1 LSTDLGRVAEIVRQ
15 ESGMVLAPS
24 QHAALRAGLAR
35 AFPGLNP
42 SAFLDLA
49 ADPVRG
55 RGAIDRLLDEV
66 TIKETSFLRDR
77 QQLNAIDWRRLAHA
91 AREAGHAVV
100 RVWSAGCATGEEA
113 YTVAMLACEAFAPAD
128 PPVRILGT
136 DVSERALV
144 RARAGHSRHR
154 AARGLESPLRDA
166 YFRSEGAELVVGERL
181 RRLVAFRR
189 HNLVA
194 DPAPPLGESPFDLIL
209 CRNVLIY
216 FASDTVETVLSS
228 LDRSLRP
235 RGVLVLGAV
244 DALCATGT
252 KLGALANQVHATKP
266 WTAQPSVLRRPLG
279 RKPDESIEVLLER
292 AVQAAG
298 EGRRPEAKAHAR
310 EAIAREPVNARA
322 HFLAGLVEL
331 EAGNT
336 PAAIDALRRALYL
349 DPGSGLAAFKLARAY
364 EVRGDRTAARRAY
377 EQALRTLERGDA
389 REERTFDQVD
399 IADVAAACHVRI
411 AALA

>member
-1 LSTDLGRVAEIVRQ
+1 
-15 ESGMVLAPS
+15 
-24 QHAALRAGLAR
+24 
-35 AFPGLNP
+35 
-42 SAFLDLA
+42 
-49 ADPVRG
+49 
-55 RGAIDRLLDEV
+55 LLDEV

-77 QQLNAIDWRRLAHA
+77 QQLEAIDWRRLAHA
-91 AREAGHAVV
+91 AREAGHATV
-100 RVWSAGCATGEEA
+100 RVWSAGCATGEEP
-113 YTVAMLACEAFAPAD
+113 YTLAMLACEAFAPAD

-136 DVSERALV
+136 DVSERALL
-144 RARAGHSRHR
+144 RARAGRYRHR
-154 AARGLESPLRDA
+154 AIRGLESALRDA
-166 YFRSEGAELVVGERL
+166 YFRPEGAELVVGERL

-189 HNLVA
+189 HNVVS
-194 DPAPPLGESPFDLIL
+194 DPTPPLGESPFDLIL
-209 CRNVLIY
+209 CRNLLIY

-235 RGVLVLGAV
+235 QGVLVLGAA
-244 DALCATGT
+244 DALCATGR
-252 KLGALANQVHATKP
+252 KLGMLANQVHAVKP
-266 WTAQPSVLRRPLG
+266 PTAPPSVLRRPLG

-292 AVQAAG
+292 AVRAAD

-310 EAIAREPVNARA
+310 EAIAREPANARA

-364 EVRGDRTAARRAY
+364 EVRGDRAAARRAY
-377 EQALRTLERGDA
+377 EQALRMFERDDA
-389 REERTFDQVD
+389 REERTLDQVD
-399 IADVAAACHVRI
+399 VADVAAACHARI